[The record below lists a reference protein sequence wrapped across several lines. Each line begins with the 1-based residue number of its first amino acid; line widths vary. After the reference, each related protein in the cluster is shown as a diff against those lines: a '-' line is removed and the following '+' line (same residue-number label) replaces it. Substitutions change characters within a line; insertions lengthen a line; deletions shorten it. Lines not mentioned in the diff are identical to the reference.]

1 MIDLI
6 MKDILGTPAILVG
19 LFALIGLLVQRKNSG
34 DVVSGTL
41 KTVMGFVILGA
52 GANVLVQSL
61 DQFSSMF
68 DEAFAVNGVI
78 PNNEAIVALAQ
89 ESFGTETAMIM
100 LFGMIVNILLA
111 RFTPFKYIF
120 LTGHH
125 TMFMACLIA
134 VILITGGFS
143 GITMIILG
151 SVILGALMVLS
162 PAMLQ
167 PFTRKVTGSD
177 DFAIGHFGS
186 VGYLVSALVGK
197 AVGKG
202 SKSTEDI
209 KVPKSLGFL
218 RDTSVSVALTMVIL
232 FFVVAAA
239 AGPAFVEGE
248 LSGGQNFLVFA
259 FMQGLTFAAGVYIIL
274 AGVRMLLAE
283 IVPAFKGIADKI
295 VPHAK
300 PALDCPAIFPFA
312 GNAVIIGFLFS
323 FIAGLVS
330 MLFLPLLG
338 LKVIVPGLVPH
349 FFTGA
354 AAGVFGNATGG
365 RRGAII
371 GSMANGVMISF
382 LPALLLPVLG
392 TLGFQG
398 TTFGDADFG
407 VVGIVL
413 GNLINLFDSNI
424 IIIGGIILILAL
436 LFLAGFK
443 SKSNE
448 NNKGTND
455 AA

>member
-1 MIDLI
+1 MVDII

-19 LFALIGLLVQRKNSG
+19 LFALIGLLIQRKNSG

-52 GANVLVQSL
+52 GANVLIQSL
-61 DQFSSMF
+61 GQFSSMF
-68 DEAFAVNGVI
+68 NHAFEVDGVI

-100 LFGMIVNILLA
+100 LFGMVVNIIIA
-111 RFTPFKYIF
+111 RFSPFKYIF

-134 VILITGGFS
+134 VILTTGGFT
-143 GITMIILG
+143 GLPLILLG
-151 SVILGALMVLS
+151 SIILGALMVLS

-177 DFAIGHFGS
+177 DFAVGHFGS
-186 VGYLVSALVGK
+186 IGYLVSATVGK
-197 AVGKG
+197 VVGKG
-202 SKSTEDI
+202 SKSTEEI

-218 RDTSVSVALTMVIL
+218 RDTSVSVSLTMVIL
-232 FFVVAAA
+232 FFVVAGA

-259 FMQGLTFAAGVYIIL
+259 FMQGITFAVGVYIIL
-274 AGVRMLLAE
+274 AGVRMLLGE

-295 VPHAK
+295 VPNAK

-365 RRGAII
+365 RRGAVF
-371 GSMANGVMISF
+371 GSMANGIMISF
-382 LPALLLPVLG
+382 LPALLLPVLSS
-392 TLGFQG
+392 LGFQG

-407 VVGIVL
+407 LVGILL
-413 GNLINLFDSNI
+413 GNLVNIVGSNI
-424 IIIGGIILILAL
+424 AVFIAVIVILAI
-436 LFLAGFK
+436 LFFISFK
-443 SKSNE
+443 SNTNE
-448 NNKGTND
+448 NKKQTET
-455 AA
+455 A